1 MIRLKRTNSDDTD
14 FKNLVVLLDQ
24 DLKIRDGEDHGFYNQ
39 FNTINTIKHVIVFY
53 ENDIAVGCGA
63 FREKEN
69 DTVEIK
75 RMFVH
80 PDYRKKRIASTLL
93 AALETWAAEINY
105 KYTILETGK
114 KQPEAINLYQKQ
126 GYQRIPNYPPYETMD
141 NSVCM
146 KKDLIIQSK

>member
-1 MIRLKRTNSDDTD
+1 MTTIKRTNSDDID
-14 FKNLVVLLDQ
+14 FINLVVLLDQ

-39 FNTINTIKHVIVFY
+39 FNKTNTIKHVIVFY
-53 ENDIAVGCGA
+53 ENDIAIGCGA
-63 FREKEN
+63 IREKKE

-80 PDYRKKRIASTLL
+80 PDYRKKGIASAVL
-93 AALETWAAEINY
+93 AALEIWATEVNY

-114 KQPEAINLYQKQ
+114 NQPEAINLYQKQ
-126 GYQRIPNYPPYETMD
+126 GYHITPNYPPYESMD

-146 KKDLIIQSK
+146 KKTL

>member
-1 MIRLKRTNSDDTD
+1 MTSLKRTNSDDID

-24 DLKIRDGEDHGFYNQ
+24 DLKIRDGADHDFYNQ
-39 FNTINTIKHVIVFY
+39 FNKTDQIKHVVVYY

-69 DTVEIK
+69 NTVEIK

-80 PDYRKKRIASTLL
+80 PDYRQKGIAS
-93 AALETWAAEINY
+93 AVLEDLELWAAEACY
-105 KYTILETGK
+105 THTILETGK
-114 KQPEAINLYQKQ
+114 NQPEAIKLYLKQ
-126 GYQRIPNYPPYETMD
+126 GYTITPNYPPYESMG

-146 KKDLIIQSK
+146 IKTF